1 MMQQTIRPAGAG
13 HETLLVLALCAA
25 IMATSAAV
33 IAMRTH
39 KAAPVIA
46 DAGVLD
52 ARHDLNA
59 AEQGIYADL
68 RVAHDE
74 ITAENKPAIAALAEA
89 GLQPFAQDASSARR
103 GGHRWERLQNGE
115 TIAYLGTSADESI
128 AGSMLLRLAADSR
141 THEHAAAGD
150 EAEVWLNRSS
160 ALSVPLKLEAADLTR
175 AGWRKVVAQF
185 DAGVTRASRHL

>member
-13 HETLLVLALCAA
+13 HETLLVLVLCAA

-46 DAGVLD
+46 EAGVLD

-74 ITAENKPAIAALAEA
+74 IAAENQPTIATLAEA
-89 GLQPFAQDASSARR
+89 GLQPFAQDASSTRR
-103 GGHRWERLQNGE
+103 GGHRWQRLQNGK
-115 TIAYLGTSADESI
+115 TIAYLGTSTDEKI
-128 AGSMLLRLAADSR
+128 AGSMLLRLSTDHPPHDHGAA
-141 THEHAAAGD
+141 EP
-150 EAEVWLNRSS
+150 EVWLNRSS
-160 ALSVPLKLEAADLTR
+160 TSHTPPKLETADLTR

-185 DAGVTRASRHL
+185 DAGVTRARH